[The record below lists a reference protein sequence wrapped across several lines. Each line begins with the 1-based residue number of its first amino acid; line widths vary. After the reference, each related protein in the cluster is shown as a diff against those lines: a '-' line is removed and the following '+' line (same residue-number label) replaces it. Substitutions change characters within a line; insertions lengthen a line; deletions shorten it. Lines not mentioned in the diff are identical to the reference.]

1 MELET
6 QRKDKE
12 RQEEEVTEE
21 WERFMSQEM
30 ARGFSLSEEA
40 LLVFEAQDLCRT
52 VHEGCSSHSECS
64 PVLLSHLWWEKKR
77 NGSPL
82 QYSCLEIPW
91 TEESG
96 GLQSMG
102 LQRIG
107 YDWAGRQ
114 AATHYRIVF
123 FKRIDRIELS
133 QEPEPVLSMSGVSE
147 IAACPPSPILH
158 LYHLLPPFPPPV
170 ACSLDSSPYMPAVVL
185 YYCTFQDA
193 VL

>member
-21 WERFMSQEM
+21 WERFMMQEM

-52 VHEGCSSHSECS
+52 VHEVCSSHSECS

-82 QYSCLEIPW
+82 QYSCLETHGQRSLVGYSPW
-91 TEESG
+91 GCKELVTTEQE
-96 GLQSMG
+96 
-102 LQRIG
+102 
-107 YDWAGRQ
+107 GRQ
-114 AATHYRIVF
+114 PHITGLF
-123 FKRIDRIELS
+123 FSRGYIELNWARN
-133 QEPEPVLSMSGVSE
+133 QNLCYPCQAWVKLQL
-147 IAACPPSPILH
+147 ALH
-158 LYHLLPPFPPPV
+158 LLSFTSTISYLLSLLLLPV
-170 ACSLDSSPYMPAVVL
+170 HLMPA
-185 YYCTFQDA
+185 CKI
-193 VL
+193 